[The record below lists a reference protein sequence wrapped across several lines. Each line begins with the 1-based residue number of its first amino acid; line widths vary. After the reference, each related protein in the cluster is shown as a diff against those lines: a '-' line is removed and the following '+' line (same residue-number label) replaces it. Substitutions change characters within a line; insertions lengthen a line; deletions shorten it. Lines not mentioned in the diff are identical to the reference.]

1 MSMAACVS
9 TVQPF
14 VNRCTNWQPKGDK
27 VSNNQSSEKI
37 APALLTIPQVC
48 EFLNLSRAGFYKLNT
63 GAFGPL
69 PVKLL
74 GCRKVL
80 YSRLELEAYVRE
92 STAQGKLIPRKQW
105 QMMRKELKL

>member
-1 MSMAACVS
+1 M
-9 TVQPF
+9 TVES
-14 VNRCTNWQPKGDK
+14 R
-27 VSNNQSSEKI
+27 EKI

-48 EFLNLSRAGFYKLNT
+48 TYLNIARATFYKMNAGT
-63 GAFGPL
+63 FGLL

-80 YSRLELEAYVRE
+80 YSRTELEAYLKE

-105 QMMRKELKL
+105 QTMKKDLMK

>member
-1 MSMAACVS
+1 MTAE
-9 TVQPF
+9 TPERIQ
-14 VNRCTNWQPKGDK
+14 
-27 VSNNQSSEKI
+27 
-37 APALLTIPQVC
+37 PALLTIPQVC
-48 EFLNLSRAGFYKLNT
+48 EYLNLSRAGFYKLKT

-69 PVKLL
+69 PVKVL

-105 QMMRKELKL
+105 QIQKKEIKL